1 MKNNFLYS
9 ELNFFTKSMFGR
21 FSMLVIAFLI
31 CVNLS
36 AQVVISES
44 SQSGSTLERAIS
56 ITSLNFDNYRTTALE
71 YDDIQGSPYLE
82 KEYLTG
88 YVVLMGR
95 KATED
100 IPLQFDIYSREF
112 FYVNDKGDELVL
124 DLKSIREIHMKGK
137 EESYVF
143 KRVNPRKPTQFYE
156 VLYEGDGIHIYNNI
170 DMNFY
175 EGKEQGITRIEPRF
189 SRRDNYYVFKKGEE
203 PVKVKLKK
211 KDILKLFSKE
221 KKKELEDYVKSNK
234 IKLKKAKDFKQM
246 FDSVSAN

>member
-1 MKNNFLYS
+1 MKKVSLPLSILLFVN
-9 ELNFFTKSMFGR
+9 
-21 FSMLVIAFLI
+21 VICISLD
-31 CVNLS
+31 

-56 ITSLNFDNYRTTALE
+56 ISSLNFDNYRTTALE
-71 YDDIQGSPYLE
+71 YDDIKGSPYLE
-82 KEYLTG
+82 EEYLTG
-88 YVVLMGR
+88 HVVLMGH

-100 IPLQFDIYSREF
+100 ITLQFDIYSHEF
-112 FYVNDKGDELVL
+112 FYVNDKEEELVL
-124 DLKSIREIHMKGK
+124 DLKSIREIHMTGK
-137 EESYVF
+137 EESYTF
-143 KRVNPRKPTQFYE
+143 KRVNPRKPTRFYE

-189 SRRDNYYVFKKGEE
+189 SRRDNYYVFKKGQE

-221 KKKELEDYVKSNK
+221 KKKEMEDYAKTNN
-234 IKLKKAKDFKQM
+234 IKFKKAKDFKKV
-246 FDSVSAN
+246 FDAVSAN